1 MNANSGRAGRWM
13 GWRPIS
19 LMAFALMFALLL
31 GVQVSHAQSEEKR
44 CLRDAGG
51 FGQGNVC
58 TSNELGTVEIVRECE
73 GDCIELS
80 CEAGTNISVTLRV
93 KLKRP
98 KPNPKELYDIGLF
111 IAEDGGNAV
120 DQDTFCYRDY
130 LHPVSA
136 DNSNLDLT
144 DGYGR
149 FYNGEIDITQLIT
162 DTCGDLDRRET
173 HYVLGPVR
181 IKCSDANGDGEVD
194 LGTVVSW
201 DKNANADPICTSVS
215 NAVPNESSK
224 CRSQTIRLAGIEVKP
239 STATLVVQ
247 KVLQPPDEARFNL
260 EIYGEYVASDVGD
273 GGSTGPVEVSA
284 SDMQVGNLYTVG
296 ETAGSGTSLAD
307 YDTRIHCLD
316 EDADEFSANDA
327 GPLSVYLQPRDYM
340 TCTITNTLRGPG
352 IEIEKLTDP
361 PGLDGSFPFTSS
373 FDPMPELSH
382 GGRVLYD
389 ELEDG
394 GVYTFTEIVPEGWR
408 LASIDCIGPSDIKY
422 GDTSVTITYTQ
433 GVRID
438 CTFTDEPLVFLE
450 VTKTAD
456 PTTVYEP
463 GGLVEFEVKVENT
476 GPVDLTLTSLSDD
489 VYLDI
494 TDAANPDLD
503 STTCSVPQLLPA
515 GGSYTCR
522 FEAEVTGVVGDEQTD
537 TVLVTATD
545 PADPAGA
552 PLTGQ
557 DEATV
562 LILGEPPYTG
572 VGLAPSLVVG
582 GLAAIGAALLGLGL
596 LMRRR
601 MPRTR

>member
-1 MNANSGRAGRWM
+1 M

-19 LMAFALMFALLL
+19 VMALALLLALLL
-31 GVQVSHAQSEEKR
+31 GVQVSHAQSEEEY

-73 GDCIELS
+73 GDCNNLS
-80 CEAGTNISVTLRV
+80 CEAGDEIDVTLRV

-98 KPNPKELYDIGLF
+98 TPNPKELYDIGLF
-111 IAEDGGNAV
+111 IAKDGGNAI
-120 DQDTFCYRDY
+120 DLETFCYRDY
-130 LHPVSA
+130 LHPVFA
-136 DNSNLDLT
+136 NNSNLELT
-144 DGYGR
+144 DGDGP
-149 FYNGEIDITQLIT
+149 FYNGEIAITEPIT

-181 IKCSDANGDGEVD
+181 IKCNDANGDGEVD

-201 DKNANADPICTSVS
+201 DKNANAEPICTSVL
-215 NAVPNESSK
+215 NAAPNEKSK
-224 CRSQTIRLAGIEVKP
+224 CRSQTIQLAGIEVEP

-247 KVLQPPDEARFNL
+247 KVLQPSNEASFNL

-273 GGSTGPVEVSA
+273 GGSTGPVEVTA
-284 SDMQVGNLYTVG
+284 SDVQVGDLYTVG

-316 EDADEFSANDA
+316 EDGDEFSANDA

-352 IEIEKLTDP
+352 IEIEKMTDP
-361 PGLDGSFPFTSS
+361 PGLPGSFLFTSS
-373 FDPMPELSH
+373 FDPMPEPLTH
-382 GGRVLYD
+382 GGSVLFN

-394 GVYTFTEIVPEGWR
+394 GVCTFTEIVPEGWDLTR
-408 LASIDCIGPSDIKY
+408 ILCIGHVRSDVEY
-422 GDTSVTITYTQ
+422 GDTSVTITYVQ
-433 GVRID
+433 GERID
-438 CTFTDEPLVFLE
+438 CTFTNEPLVFLE

-456 PTTVYEP
+456 PTSVYEP
-463 GGLVEFEVKVENT
+463 GGWVDFEVKVENI

-489 VYLDI
+489 VYGDI
-494 TDAANPDLD
+494 ADAANPSLD
-503 STTCSVPQLLPA
+503 STTCSVAQTLA
-515 GGSYTCR
+515 VGGSYTCR

-537 TVLVTATD
+537 TVTVTA
-545 PADPAGA
+545 ADRAGA

-562 LILGEPPYTG
+562 LILGEPPDTG
-572 VGLAPSLVVG
+572 AGLGPSLVVG

-601 MPRTR
+601 VPRTR